1 MRTVDP
7 QGAVRPTGADPNPG
21 VHREHADEGLL
32 ANGPDLGKDAR
43 TGGGAGRGATG
54 GVDSSHPERGPG
66 LIEDVG
72 PAPWRDGDVRARR
85 DGQVRPAPEPAPGEN
100 PPAPL
105 QPLQPGDPA

>member
-21 VHREHADEGLL
+21 VHWEHVDEGLL

-43 TGGGAGRGATG
+43 TGRGAGRGAAG
-54 GVDSSHPERGPG
+54 GVDPPHPERRPG

-72 PAPWRDGDVRARR
+72 RAAWRDGDVRARR
-85 DGQVRPAPEPAPGEN
+85 DGHVRPAHEPAAREDRY
-100 PPAPL
+100 ALL
-105 QPLQPGDPA
+105 QPVQQ